1 MAQSRQKLLERK
13 RELVLKLD
21 ASRQR
26 VAAGSKDLRR
36 GFSLSHIV
44 SSYLQRHPLQIF
56 GATSLGV
63 GLLTWIL
70 RPRTR
75 SEEQKPPKSLT
86 QRLAGWIIS
95 LLKGSIRSWL
105 LAQAK
110 DYLRT
115 KQS

>member
-75 SEEQKPPKSLT
+75 PEGQKPPKSLT

-95 LLKGSIRSWL
+95 FLKGSIRNWL
-105 LAQAK
+105 LTQAR

>member
-26 VAAGSKDLRR
+26 VATGSKELRR
-36 GFSLSHIV
+36 GLSLSHIV

-75 SEEQKPPKSLT
+75 SGDKNLLNPLLNASQ
-86 QRLAGWIIS
+86 AG
-95 LLKGSIRSWL
+95 LFP
-105 LAQAK
+105 
-110 DYLRT
+110 Y
-115 KQS
+115 

>member
-26 VAAGSKDLRR
+26 AAAGSKDLRR

-70 RPRTR
+70 RSKAR
-75 SEEQKPPKSLT
+75 SGGQKNPKTLG
-86 QRLAGWIIS
+86 QRLVGWIIS
-95 LLKGSIRSWL
+95 FLKGSIRSWL
-105 LAQAK
+105 LTQAR